1 MLFDLFNKVY
11 NMFSKKT
18 NNTAIPNLEY
28 SSYGISDKIEKELRI
43 NILLEIK
50 NIKNTYYKYMY
61 DSKFSE
67 KLYNGILQETEDEN
81 GVLVSNNSTI
91 YDSDIIKYIN
101 CRKELF
107 ENTKNSYILK
117 KNIEDLYKLD
127 SKDSK
132 NILHIIDL
140 NERETFNYC
149 YDIIKRSD
157 KNIIRD
163 LLFTVIINKTNKT
176 DRYVIIKDY
185 EKLKLL
191 L

>member
-18 NNTAIPNLEY
+18 TNTTIPNLEY
-28 SSYGISDKIEKELRI
+28 SSYGISDKIDKELRI

-50 NIKNTYYKYMY
+50 NIKNTYYKYIY

>member
-1 MLFDLFNKVY
+1 
-11 NMFSKKT
+11 MFSKKT
-18 NNTAIPNLEY
+18 TNTTIPNLEY
-28 SSYGISDKIEKELRI
+28 SSYGISDKIDKELRI

-50 NIKNTYYKYMY
+50 NIKNTYYKYIY

>member
-18 NNTAIPNLEY
+18 TNTTIPNLEY
-28 SSYGISDKIEKELRI
+28 SSYGISDKINKELRI

-50 NIKNTYYKYMY
+50 NIKNTYYKYIY

-107 ENTKNSYILK
+107 ENTKNNYILK